1 MAVLSPAIV
10 SITIMMVITIFTWS
24 VDRSVS
30 DDLVDGRKFG
40 NMPIGLGVG
49 LWVGRRSLHLVLC
62 SPHGPS
68 PFPKGGEVSV

>member
-49 LWVGRRSLHLVLC
+49 LGVGSW
-62 SPHGPS
+62 
-68 PFPKGGEVSV
+68 